1 MAVSTNG
8 RLGGRRPTT
17 EVMEVDMYQWFV
29 FTHLVGLVLFVFAHG
44 ASAFAAYQIRA
55 LRDPMA
61 IGGYLT
67 LSQQAVRT
75 SYAGLLLL
83 VIGGAGAATINGFW
97 SQLWVWSSVIVL
109 LLVTFAMYAVG
120 TRYYVRLR
128 QMLGA
133 SEGNPPISKEALAA
147 YLNSRVP
154 DALSGI
160 GGLGFLILIWL
171 MVMKPV

>member
-1 MAVSTNG
+1 
-8 RLGGRRPTT
+8 
-17 EVMEVDMYQWFV
+17 MYEWFV

-75 SYAGLLLL
+75 AYVGLVVLL
-83 VIGGAGAATINGFW
+83 VGGAGAATVGGFW
-97 SQLWVWSSVIVL
+97 PKLWAWGSVVVL
-109 LLVTFAMYAVG
+109 VLVLAGMYAVG
-120 TRYYVRLR
+120 SRYYMNLR

-133 SEGNPPISKEALAA
+133 SEGKPPISDADLAA
-147 YLNSRVP
+147 YLKSPVP
-154 DALSGI
+154 DILSGI
-160 GGLGFLILIWL
+160 GALGLLVLIFL
-171 MVMKPV
+171 MVMKPG

>member
-1 MAVSTNG
+1 V
-8 RLGGRRPTT
+8 
-17 EVMEVDMYQWFV
+17 YQWFV

-75 SYAGLLLL
+75 SYVGLVVLL
-83 VIGGAGAATINGFW
+83 IGGAGAATDQNLWG
-97 SQLWVWSSVIVL
+97 QPWVWSSVLVL
-109 LLVTFAMYAVG
+109 VLVLVGMYSVG
-120 TRYYVRLR
+120 TRYYMNLR
-128 QMLGA
+128 KLLLG
-133 SEGNPPISKEALAA
+133 SEGKPAISEHDLAA

-154 DALSGI
+154 DALAGV
-160 GGLGFLILIWL
+160 GGLGLLVLIWL
-171 MVMKPV
+171 MVMKPG